1 MGEAKKQ
8 RRREPSPSGKIGTLP
23 HFIFGRDKAAEAAG
37 VSENKFRS
45 TIAAVH
51 YRQALGARWTMST
64 PDGRQDGLGQSRHA
78 PPGHD
83 LALSSEAEQPAHV
96 IGTLSHYKRE
106 QDRLPLTTL
115 MVFPR
120 PTVGFGG

>member
-8 RRREPSPSGKIGTLP
+8 RRREPSPSGKI
-23 HFIFGRDKAAEAAG
+23 FIFGRDKAAEAAG

-45 TIAAVH
+45 TIAAVP
-51 YRQALGARWTMST
+51 YLRALGARWTMST

-78 PPGHD
+78 PPGYDFAH
-83 LALSSEAEQPAHV
+83 SSDAELPAHV

-106 QDRLPLTTL
+106 RGRPPSTTL
-115 MVFPR
+115 MIFPR
-120 PTVGFGG
+120 PTVGFGS